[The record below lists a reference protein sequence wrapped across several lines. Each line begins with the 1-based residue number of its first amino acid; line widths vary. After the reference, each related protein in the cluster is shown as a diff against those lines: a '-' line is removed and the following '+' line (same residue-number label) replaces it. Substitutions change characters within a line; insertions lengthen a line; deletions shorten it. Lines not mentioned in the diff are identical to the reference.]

1 MFTAAVDSAAKA
13 AAMSLCSSNQVLK
26 KAPLAAC
33 LLQVIDEGSLLF
45 GFVAALRKDSSSD
58 SSLSSMC

>member
-1 MFTAAVDSAAKA
+1 LQELTILYFPVSFFH
-13 AAMSLCSSNQVLK
+13 SRL
-26 KAPLAAC
+26 
-33 LLQVIDEGSLLF
+33 LLQVVDEGSLLF